1 MTGSEQRE
9 AARQFINRWRG
20 KWKED
25 EDGRSYWI
33 ELLSN
38 VFGVEN
44 VTERIDFEKK
54 VVVDGNTKRID
65 VYIPETRVII
75 EQKSLNVPLNK
86 KIRNSGDIDLTPFE
100 QADRYNSKLIFD
112 ERARWIVTCNFAE
125 IWIYDMNEKQPEP
138 TKIMLEELQ
147 TKYPLLDFLVEKEVQ
162 KISHEMEVSIQ
173 AGDIVG
179 LIYNAFLEQYKI
191 PEEKKNETAVE
202 KAKREHKLKSL
213 NALCVRLV
221 FCLYAE
227 DAGIFGEKRNMFHD
241 YLARYEARDCRRAL
255 IELFKELDTEDDDRE
270 DYLEEDLAQFPYV
283 NGGLFADETIEIP
296 QFTEEIRE
304 LLLVKAS
311 EEFNWR
317 DISPTIFG
325 AVFESTL
332 NPETRRSG
340 GMHYTSIENIHKVI
354 DPLFLNNLEEE
365 FNTLQAYK
373 TLDIKRKHLMDFQE
387 KLAHLKFLDPAC
399 GSGNFLTETYL
410 SLRRLENKVL
420 RVLYGE
426 GQGVLGIAAS
436 DIIKVSIQQFYG
448 IEINDFAVTVA
459 KTALWIAESQMLDE
473 TKNIIYGLNADFLPL
488 KTYVNITEG
497 NALRMD
503 WNSVIPANSLS
514 YIMGNPPFLGYA
526 LQSQSQKDDIKYIAS
541 NIDCKI
547 GSNVDYV
554 AMWYFKA
561 SEYIKNTE
569 IKCAFVSTNS
579 ITQGEQVAVI
589 WKPLFEKYDIAIDFA
604 YQTFRWDSEANIKA
618 HVHCVI
624 IGFCHTGNSVKK
636 ILYSQTGEKKE
647 AQNINPYLVDAPSVF
662 IERRTKPIC
671 DVPSIYRGSQPTDN
685 GNLIL
690 SKEEMEDLICKEP
703 LSQKFIRP
711 FMMGR
716 DFINREYRYCL
727 WLENANP
734 SEIKKCP
741 SVMERIEN
749 VREFRL
755 KSKKAATRKKAEVPF
770 LFDENHACKTDYI
783 AIPVVSSQNRRYIPM
798 ELLHKDV
805 IAGNKLFMMPE
816 GSLYYFGI
824 LTSNVHMAWMRT
836 VTGRLKSDYSYSN
849 TIVYNNFPW
858 PLSTNQQRLKIE
870 QTAQSILDARS
881 LYPDNSLAD
890 LYNPVL
896 MPLELRKA
904 HIAND
909 KAVMA
914 AYGFSLKMSEEDC
927 VAELMKLYQKKL
939 QEEKKMKSDKKSKTK

>member
-1 MTGSEQRE
+1 M
-9 AARQFINRWRG
+9 
-20 KWKED
+20 
-25 EDGRSYWI
+25 
-33 ELLSN
+33 
-38 VFGVEN
+38 
-44 VTERIDFEKK
+44 
-54 VVVDGNTKRID
+54 
-65 VYIPETRVII
+65 
-75 EQKSLNVPLNK
+75 
-86 KIRNSGDIDLTPFE
+86 
-100 QADRYNSKLIFD
+100 
-112 ERARWIVTCNFAE
+112 
-125 IWIYDMNEKQPEP
+125 
-138 TKIMLEELQ
+138 
-147 TKYPLLDFLVEKEVQ
+147 
-162 KISHEMEVSIQ
+162 
-173 AGDIVG
+173 
-179 LIYNAFLEQYKI
+179 
-191 PEEKKNETAVE
+191 
-202 KAKREHKLKSL
+202 
-213 NALCVRLV
+213 
-221 FCLYAE
+221 
-227 DAGIFGEKRNMFHD
+227 
-241 YLARYEARDCRRAL
+241 
-255 IELFKELDTEDDDRE
+255 
-270 DYLEEDLAQFPYV
+270 
-283 NGGLFADETIEIP
+283 
-296 QFTEEIRE
+296 
-304 LLLVKAS
+304 
-311 EEFNWR
+311 
-317 DISPTIFG
+317 
-325 AVFESTL
+325 
-332 NPETRRSG
+332 
-340 GMHYTSIENIHKVI
+340 
-354 DPLFLNNLEEE
+354 
-365 FNTLQAYK
+365 
-373 TLDIKRKHLMDFQE
+373 
-387 KLAHLKFLDPAC
+387 
-399 GSGNFLTETYL
+399 
-410 SLRRLENKVL
+410 
-420 RVLYGE
+420 
-426 GQGVLGIAAS
+426 
-436 DIIKVSIQQFYG
+436 
-448 IEINDFAVTVA
+448 
-459 KTALWIAESQMLDE
+459 
-473 TKNIIYGLNADFLPL
+473 
-488 KTYVNITEG
+488 
-497 NALRMD
+497 
-503 WNSVIPANSLS
+503 
-514 YIMGNPPFLGYA
+514 
-526 LQSQSQKDDIKYIAS
+526 
-541 NIDCKI
+541 
-547 GSNVDYV
+547 
-554 AMWYFKA
+554 
-561 SEYIKNTE
+561 
-569 IKCAFVSTNS
+569 
-579 ITQGEQVAVI
+579 
-589 WKPLFEKYDIAIDFA
+589 
-604 YQTFRWDSEANIKA
+604 
-618 HVHCVI
+618 
-624 IGFCHTGNSVKK
+624 
-636 ILYSQTGEKKE
+636 
-647 AQNINPYLVDAPSVF
+647 DAPSVF

-703 LSQKFIRP
+703 LYQKFIRP